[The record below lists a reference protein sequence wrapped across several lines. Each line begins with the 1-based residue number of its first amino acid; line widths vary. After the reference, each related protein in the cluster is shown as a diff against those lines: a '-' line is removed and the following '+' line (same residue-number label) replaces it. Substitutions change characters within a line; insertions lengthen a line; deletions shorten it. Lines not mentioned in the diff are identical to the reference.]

1 VKHLKKNTIKGV
13 FVMKKSFIRVLGFV
27 MIASLTA
34 CVQSSTTSNTT
45 STPPPE
51 KMQLTYT
58 PDISHVQH
66 PKQTIKTMLE
76 EQPPAY
82 AYLPSDLEVTD
93 KAIKMTVA
101 AGGSFLT
108 MGIPIPGTT
117 KRDVY
122 FYKNLG
128 NPILSKP
135 ADQPV
140 WNVQI
145 VDLQGNVLYWFF
157 ANTENEAKT
166 FINALAYMIAHH
178 K

>member
-1 VKHLKKNTIKGV
+1 M
-13 FVMKKSFIRVLGFV
+13 MKKSFLCSLGFV
-27 MIASLTA
+27 LIVSLTA
-34 CVQSSTTSNTT
+34 CVQSSTTNNTT
-45 STPPPE
+45 TTPPPE
-51 KMQLTYT
+51 KAPATYT

-108 MGIPIPGTT
+108 MGIPIPGMN

-128 NPILSKP
+128 TPVLSKP

-157 ANTENEAKT
+157 ANSEKEAKT

-178 K
+178 R